1 MKSNFRFRAVAIY
14 SILGT
19 LFVLIAAHLVEIP
32 ERRHNAP
39 PQRRRGGGG
48 NWRGVAEIRRMQRN
62 PERNQHKTSVSV
74 HADYPIRKQF
84 DKDDN
89 RILDATERQAAR
101 EFLQKERDEGR
112 GPRRGRFFG
121 GRGES
126 TSAPGKQLTP
136 SDVQTFG
143 DEPLYDLFTLRTFFL
158 EFESADW
165 ERELDDFYHTD
176 AEVPAK
182 LTVDGKSFADV
193 GVHFHGASSYSSLQN
208 FGQKASLGLSMDMAH
223 EKQELLGYRTV
234 DLLNSHADPSFLHT
248 VLYLQIARDYIPA
261 PKANLARV
269 VIDGEN
275 WGIYVNTEHFNKD
288 FVHEWFPKSKGARW
302 KVPGS
307 PRAHAGLEYLGED
320 VDAYRRIYE
329 IKTKDENTSWRQ
341 LIHLCRVLCETPSD
355 QLESELN
362 KVLDVDGT
370 LKFLALQNTL
380 IDNNGYWSRAS
391 DYNLCQDQTG
401 RFHIIPHDANET
413 FSPPERRGSDRSP
426 NSGEPNVT
434 LDPATGSEDPS
445 KPLLNRLLAV
455 KNLRARYFGYVRQ
468 IAEQSLD
475 WNKLGPIAAKYHKLI
490 AEDVKA
496 DTKKLDSYEEFEAS
510 LGENPEPNATH
521 DSHLMNL
528 KTFIEKRRA
537 FLLDQPEVKKAS
549 MPLAAN

>member
-1 MKSNFRFRAVAIY
+1 MKSKFRFRAVAIY

-19 LFVLIAAHLVEIP
+19 LFVVIAAHLVEIP
-32 ERRHNAP
+32 ERRHNPP

-62 PERNQHKTSVSV
+62 PERNQNKTSASV

-126 TSAPGKQLTP
+126 TSAAGKKLTP
-136 SDVQTFG
+136 ADVQTFA
-143 DEPLYDLFTLRTFFL
+143 DEPLYDPFTLRTFFL

-182 LTVDGKSFADV
+182 LTVDGKTFSDV
-193 GVHFHGASSYSSLQN
+193 GVHFHGASSYNSLHN

-223 EKQELLGYRTV
+223 EKQEFLGHRTL

-248 VLYLQIARDYIPA
+248 ILYLQIARDYIPA

-269 VIDGEN
+269 VINGEN

-288 FVHEWFPKSKGARW
+288 FVHEWFSKSKSARW
-302 KVPGS
+302 KVPGGA
-307 PRAHAGLEYLGED
+307 RAHAGLEYLGED
-320 VDAYRRIYE
+320 VDAYRRVYE
-329 IKTKDENTSWRQ
+329 IKTKDDNTSWRQ
-341 LIHLCRVLCETPSD
+341 LIHLCRVLCETPSN
-355 QLESELN
+355 QLETELN
-362 KVLDVDGT
+362 KVLDVEGA
-370 LKFLALQNTL
+370 LKFLALQNVL
-380 IDNNGYWSRAS
+380 IDNNGYWSRSS

-413 FSPPERRGSDRSP
+413 FSPAERRGSDRSP
-426 NSGEPNVT
+426 NSGEPNVA
-434 LDPATGSEDPS
+434 LDPAAGSDDAS

-496 DTKKLDSYEEFEAS
+496 DTKKLDSYEDFEAS
-510 LGENPEPNATH
+510 LGENPEANATH

-528 KTFIEKRRA
+528 NTFVEKRRA